1 MRGSDKLLKIINGIT
16 LLQRQTTRAVATGW
30 TVCVTVGVQHDERAA
45 VLDGLNVTCATIDGA
60 EGMSASLRFGAKHA
74 LEAGCALM
82 VVLPDM
88 PDITTSDLLFFGE
101 TAMSLPDRA
110 HRAATHQGVPGH
122 PVWLPHRVLAA
133 ALSLH
138 GDQGA
143 RAVLAQEDVGLIR
156 LRGARAIT
164 DLDTPE
170 AWSAWRERE

>member
-1 MRGSDKLLKIINGIT
+1 
-16 LLQRQTTRAVATGW
+16 
-30 TVCVTVGVQHDERAA
+30 
-45 VLDGLNVTCATIDGA
+45 
-60 EGMSASLRFGAKHA
+60 
-74 LEAGCALM
+74 M

-101 TAMSLPDRA
+101 TAMFLPDCA

-122 PVWLPHRVLAA
+122 PVWLPHRMLAA

-143 RAVLAQEDVGLIR
+143 RALLAKEDVGLIR
-156 LRGARAIT
+156 LRGERAIT

-170 AWSAWRERE
+170 AWAAWRERG